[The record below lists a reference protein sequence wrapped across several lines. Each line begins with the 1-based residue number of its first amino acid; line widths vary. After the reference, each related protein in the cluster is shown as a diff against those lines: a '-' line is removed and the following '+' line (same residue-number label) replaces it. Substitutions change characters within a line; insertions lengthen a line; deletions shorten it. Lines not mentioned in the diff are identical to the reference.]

1 MTRRAMRDMESGEAS
16 GGREGGLKRW
26 AMGEAAKNKIA
37 NYSWSNLN
45 PRFAGFGAKSENVFS
60 LRQRILCR
68 PLMNAIGRWRQ
79 QKGLQPF
86 IDLPELSQ
94 K

>member
-1 MTRRAMRDMESGEAS
+1 MRDMESGEAS

-26 AMGEAAKNKIA
+26 ALGETKNMIA
-37 NYSWSNLN
+37 HYSWSNLN
-45 PRFAGFGAKSENVFS
+45 PRFAGFGANSEKVFS
-60 LRQRILCR
+60 LRQLILCR
-68 PLMNAIGRWRQ
+68 PLMDAIGRWRQ
-79 QKGLQPF
+79 QKSLQPF